1 MEETLTDEPLESG
14 LEVID
19 DEEDAGLGDSAK
31 KGTTGIIDPGQD
43 TERYAPRQI
52 EIERT
57 YSGMSR

>member
-43 TERYAPRQI
+43 H
-52 EIERT
+52 
-57 YSGMSR
+57 

>member
-19 DEEDAGLGDSAK
+19 DEDAGLGDSAK

-43 TERYAPRQI
+43 H
-52 EIERT
+52 
-57 YSGMSR
+57 